1 MSKLISDK
9 GTKYNVPEINIHELL
24 GEITYLFEYD
34 EHRDEDFYKY
44 SSDIKYDSSKINY
57 INTFYK
63 DLSDIDTTL
72 KNKRTILNKYF
83 ENIFY
88 NKVNHLFS
96 ELKENPILFE
106 RYDISF
112 LAIDNIA
119 LKNEWWTYESDIRHK
134 MYILFILDDVCTS
147 KGHVYLDLEYIRR
160 EINEEK
166 YHLDKTKF
174 FDILINDSQFRKDY
188 DISVSNGSKI
198 SLKKYKIAED
208 LLKTN
213 IEKINNIKYD
223 VDKLTNKDFERFY
236 NDNKK
241 LSKEQLKAI
250 NLILKSNIV
259 GVIGKGGS
267 GKTSWVINKLCEY
280 LIDMDENENILFLAP
295 THAAKKK
302 GNIELMKLSENVS
315 FDTIHSV
322 ICKYMLYETEELTCR
337 LNESL
342 KKGLKYII
350 IDEMSM
356 VDLVTF
362 SRFMDICIN
371 YDGLH
376 IVLLGDNNQ
385 LLPIGV
391 GCPFRDLIECKKIKK
406 TMLTKNFRTQGDIGD
421 FCDTILDGSIR
432 WTLDHNKENSLTR
445 VYNNDITFNFTKN
458 NGDTDTEL
466 KKLLNKLKLEGY
478 MPYSLD
484 KENPNTYQIITQK
497 NDDCIEYSKFIRN
510 LYNDKKSLKKFEVN
524 DPVIICNNNYS
535 DKHIFNGDD
544 ATIIKKL
551 YNYEYLIRLEDKREV
566 VLNENDFKPGLCRT
580 VHSSQ
585 GLQFN
590 NVIYVCK
597 SNYYLN
603 LNINYTAY
611 SRAKNKLY
619 LIGNINCFDSDKVK
633 EQSEKRN
640 TFISYAYEQLTL
652 PCPE

>member
-9 GTKYNVPEINIHELL
+9 GTKYNVPVINIHELL

-223 VDKLTNKDFERFY
+223 VDKLTNKDFEKFY
-236 NDNKK
+236 SDNKK

-371 YDGLH
+371 YDG
-376 IVLLGDNNQ
+376 
-385 LLPIGV
+385 
-391 GCPFRDLIECKKIKK
+391 
-406 TMLTKNFRTQGDIGD
+406 
-421 FCDTILDGSIR
+421 
-432 WTLDHNKENSLTR
+432 
-445 VYNNDITFNFTKN
+445 
-458 NGDTDTEL
+458 
-466 KKLLNKLKLEGY
+466 
-478 MPYSLD
+478 
-484 KENPNTYQIITQK
+484 
-497 NDDCIEYSKFIRN
+497 
-510 LYNDKKSLKKFEVN
+510 
-524 DPVIICNNNYS
+524 
-535 DKHIFNGDD
+535 
-544 ATIIKKL
+544 
-551 YNYEYLIRLEDKREV
+551 
-566 VLNENDFKPGLCRT
+566 
-580 VHSSQ
+580 
-585 GLQFN
+585 
-590 NVIYVCK
+590 
-597 SNYYLN
+597 
-603 LNINYTAY
+603 
-611 SRAKNKLY
+611 
-619 LIGNINCFDSDKVK
+619 
-633 EQSEKRN
+633 
-640 TFISYAYEQLTL
+640 
-652 PCPE
+652 